1 MIASHYRHQVDLL
14 LRVLPLVAS
23 EPVFALK
30 GGTAINMFERNMPR
44 LSVDIDLTYLPLND
58 RATAMQEIAQA
69 LERIRTR
76 IEKSG
81 TGVQARILRQAGA
94 QESKIICMT
103 SLAQIKIE
111 VNTIIRGHLFPVRQ
125 MDLAEEVEAEF
136 GRFVSIQVISRP
148 ELFGGKLCAALDRQ
162 HPRDLFDIHQ
172 LFEHEGLT
180 KEIRAGFLAMLL
192 SHSRPIHELLS
203 PHRLDQSRV
212 FQEQFS
218 GMTTVPFNYADYEET
233 RVRMIDEISAGITS
247 AEKRFLL
254 SFAKGEPDWLLQGHD
269 RLQYMPAIQW
279 KLRNIAILKERNPVK
294 YALQCDD
301 LEKVL
306 MGD

>member
-1 MIASHYRHQVDLL
+1 MIAAHYQYQVDLL

-30 GGTAINMFERNMPR
+30 GGTAINMFEHNMPR

-58 RATAMQEIAQA
+58 RAVAMQEIAQA
-69 LERIRTR
+69 LERIRMR

-81 TGVQARILRQAGA
+81 SGVQTRMLRQAGA
-94 QESKIICMT
+94 QETKIICINER
-103 SLAQIKIE
+103 AQIKIE
-111 VNTIIRGHLFPVRQ
+111 VNTIIRGHLFPVRL
-125 MDLAEEVEAEF
+125 MDIAEEVEAEF
-136 GRFVSIQVISRP
+136 GRFVSMPVVSRQ

-162 HPRDLFDIHQ
+162 HPRDLFDVYQ

-180 KEIRAGFLAMLL
+180 KDITGGFLAMLL

-203 PHRLDQSRV
+203 PHRLDQSQV

-218 GMTTVPFNYADYEET
+218 GMTTVPFSYADYEET
-233 RVRMIDEISAGITS
+233 RTRMIDEISAGITTD
-247 AEKRFLL
+247 EKRFLL
-254 SFAKGEPDWLLQGHD
+254 SFAKGDPDWSLQELD
-269 RLQYMPAIQW
+269 RLQHMPAIQW
-279 KLRNIAILKERNPVK
+279 KLRNMAILKERNPAK
-294 YALQCDD
+294 YALQFDE
-301 LEKVL
+301 LEKVM